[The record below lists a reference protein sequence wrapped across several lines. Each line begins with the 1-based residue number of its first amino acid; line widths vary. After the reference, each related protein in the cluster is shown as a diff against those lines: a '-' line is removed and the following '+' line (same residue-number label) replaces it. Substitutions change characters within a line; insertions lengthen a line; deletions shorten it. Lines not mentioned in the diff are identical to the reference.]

1 MRVEGRRTRG
11 ECRGSKVEGLI
22 LHVDGAARGNPG
34 PAGIGGIIFDER
46 GLKLCELS
54 EYIGETTNNIAEY
67 SALLRA
73 LELARPY
80 GRVESIQIHS
90 DSELLVRQLEGTYKV
105 KNPTLKSL
113 FDEVK
118 CLLRAY
124 KRVEVYHV
132 PRRENAGADK
142 LANKAIDGYL
152 R

>member
-1 MRVEGRRTRG
+1 MKDERREMRVRADR
-11 ECRGSKVEGLI
+11 LI

-54 EYIGETTNNIAEY
+54 EYIGETTNNVAEY
-67 SALLRA
+67 LALLRA
-73 LELARPY
+73 LKLASDVSE
-80 GRVESIQIHS
+80 VESIHIHS

-118 CLLRAY
+118 RLLRAY
-124 KRVEVYHV
+124 KRVKIYHV
-132 PRRENAGADK
+132 PREENAGADK
-142 LANKAIDGYL
+142 LANKAIDEYL

>member
-1 MRVEGRRTRG
+1 MKGKGRR
-11 ECRGSKVEGLI
+11 KLI

-34 PAGIGGIIFDER
+34 PAGIGGIVFDEK

-54 EYIGETTNNIAEY
+54 EYIGETTNNVAEY

-73 LELARPY
+73 LKLASDLPM
-80 GRVESIQIHS
+80 GKSEAESIQIHS
-90 DSELLVRQLEGTYKV
+90 DSELVVRQLQGTYKV

-113 FDEVK
+113 FDKVK

-132 PRRENAGADK
+132 PREENAGADK
-142 LANKAIDGYL
+142 LANKAIDEYL
-152 R
+152 G